1 MATTFKIKRKYF
13 AESDQN
19 KGMSTAGKVATG
31 VGAAAGTA
39 ALAFAGARRGVFG
52 GQMAM
57 KANNA
62 YISAGKRLMQ
72 SKSATI
78 SGMGSGMIQSGA
90 ERWAA
95 GSAQLKNKVAQNA
108 GKAAMSEKAQE
119 DYIKRKTADKLRSV
133 GNTLDKQ
140 KLAGSGAGRA
150 ASLL

>member
-1 MATTFKIKRKYF
+1 MATTFTLKRKYF
-13 AESDQN
+13 AEAEQK
-19 KGMSTAGKVATG
+19 KGMSTAGKVAAG
-31 VGAAAGTA
+31 VGTA

-78 SGMGSGMIQSGA
+78 SGMGTGMVQSGA
-90 ERWAA
+90 EKWAA

-108 GKAAMSEKAQE
+108 GRTAMNEKAQE
-119 DYIKRKTADKLRSV
+119 DYIKRKTQQKLQSV
-133 GNTLDKQ
+133 GKTLDKQ
-140 KLAGSGAGRA
+140 KLAESGMGRMLP
-150 ASLL
+150 SL